1 MKTTRCFHGGTVAL
15 ALLLCAANAVGEER
29 KSSDTTKEPTKIIDQ
44 DRDGSVTLLAKDA
57 TTHGTT
63 IRYEP
68 QPHKNTIG
76 YWTKKEDWVSWDFKL
91 HTLGKFTLELT
102 QACGKGSGGS
112 DYTVTIGNRT
122 LTDRVPDTGAFTNF
136 VNRKIGTVKL
146 DKPGNYTVSVK
157 PLTKPG
163 LAVMDLRA
171 IKLIPEKTDR

>member
-1 MKTTRCFHGGTVAL
+1 MKTTKYFHGGTVAL
-15 ALLLCAANAVGEER
+15 ALLYALHSIGEES
-29 KSSDTTKEPTKIIDQ
+29 KSSNTTKEPAKIINQ
-44 DRDGSVTLLAKDA
+44 DSNGSFTLLAKDA

-91 HTLGKFTLELT
+91 HTPGKFTLELT
-102 QACGKGSGGS
+102 QACGEGSGGS
-112 DYTVTIGNRT
+112 DYTVTIGNQT
-122 LTDRVPDTGAFTNF
+122 LTDKVPDTGAFTNF
-136 VNRKIGTVKL
+136 VNRRIGTMKL

-171 IKLIPEKTDR
+171 IKLIPDKTAR